1 MTSYS
6 KLWQEDA
13 ERELRNAHTLRSSDP
28 LAAYLHLE
36 QAVEKSVKA
45 VIVYHSSDIDL

>member
-13 ERELRNAHTLRSSDP
+13 ELEFRNAQTLRSSDP
-28 LAAYLHLE
+28 LAAYHLE

-45 VIVYHSSDIDL
+45 VIVYHSSDIDP